1 MDKYSIFSGL
11 EPLVIRPDSLFINV
25 GERTNVAGSNKFRKL
40 ILNQEYEEALE
51 VAREQINN
59 GAQIIDINMDE
70 ALLDSE
76 KAMETYLRLIAA
88 EPDIARVPIMIDSSK
103 WSVIETGLK
112 NIQGKGIV
120 NSISLKDGEVEF
132 LKKGEIVKQFGAGV
146 IVMAFDEIGQADTY
160 TKKIDICTRSYR
172 LLVDK
177 IQFPPQDIILD
188 PNIFAIATG
197 IEEHNS
203 YAIDYIE
210 ACRFIKNTL
219 PHCLISGGVSNLS
232 FAFRGNNHVREA
244 MHSVFLYHAIQAG
257 MDMGIV
263 NPGQLTVYNE
273 IALDLREAIE
283 DVIFNRS
290 EGSSEYLLEL
300 ANAFNT
306 KSVAKHI
313 DLVWRDGSVE
323 NRIIHALIEGQ
334 DKYIEDDAEEARL
347 VNDDPLSVI
356 EGPLMSGMNSVGDLF
371 GSGKMFL
378 PQVVKSARVMKKAV
392 NYLEPFI
399 NKSSTKMNRTRKG
412 KIVLATV
419 KGDVHDIG
427 KNIVGTVLECNNY
440 EVIDLGVMVP
450 MQKIIDVA
458 KKEQADAI
466 GLSGLITPS
475 LDEMVRIAKEL
486 SELEFS
492 IPLFIGGATTSK
504 VHTAIKIEP
513 VYQGRTVYIPN
524 APRAASVAAKL
535 FSLKSSSEYMASI
548 ESEYLNIR
556 KKYKKRKISKD
567 TLKIETARNR
577 RYNVEWESY
586 TPIEP
591 SKKDI
596 VKFSNY
602 NLSELEEY
610 IDWTPFFSVWELKGK
625 YPEILDHSKFG
636 NQAKKLLNDAKNLLI
651 EIIKENSIQ
660 ARAIFGI
667 FPANSVN
674 DDLEIYTDGNRIG
687 IKLHL
692 HHLRQQVKKSDHKF
706 DFCLSDF
713 VAPRETGKNDW
724 IGAFV
729 ASVGFGALELVDYYK
744 KTNNDY
750 SAIMVAAIADR
761 LAEALTERLHER
773 VRKEFWGYAQ
783 DESLKIDQLLN
794 GAYRGIRPAP
804 GYPACPDHSE
814 KRQLWKLLDVKKQIG
829 VNLTESYAMSPAA
842 SVCGWYFSHPEAQY
856 FNIGKINRD
865 QVVDYATRKG
875 EDIKTVE
882 RMLQSYLSYDPDVT
896 PNT

>member
-1 MDKYSIFSGL
+1 MANYSIFSGL
-11 EPLVIRPDSLFINV
+11 ETLIIRPDSLFINI
-25 GERTNVAGSNKFRKL
+25 GERTNVAGSKRFRRL

-51 VAREQINN
+51 VAREQISN

-76 KAMETYLRLIAA
+76 KAMETYLRLIAS

-120 NSISLKDGEVEF
+120 NSISLKDGEAEF
-132 LKKGEIVKQFGAGV
+132 LKKGDLVKRFGAGV
-146 IVMAFDEIGQADTY
+146 IVMAFDETGQADTY
-160 TKKIDICTRSYR
+160 DKKIDICTRSYH
-172 LLVDK
+172 LLIDK
-177 IQFPPQDIILD
+177 LKFPAQDIILD
-188 PNIFAIATG
+188 PNIFAIGTG
-197 IEEHNS
+197 IKEHNS

-210 ACRFIKNTL
+210 ACRYIKNSL

-232 FAFRGNNHVREA
+232 FAFRGNNQVREA

-273 IALDLREAIE
+273 IPINLREAIE

-290 EGSSEYLLEL
+290 EDSSEHLLDL
-300 ANAFNT
+300 AKSFNT
-306 KSVAKHI
+306 KSVAKHL
-313 DLVWRDGSVE
+313 DQDWRNDTVE

-334 DKYIEDDAEEARL
+334 DKYIENDAEEARL
-347 VNDDPLSVI
+347 LNDDPLGII
-356 EGPLMSGMNSVGDLF
+356 EGPLMSGMNAVGDLF

-378 PQVVKSARVMKKAV
+378 PQVVKSARVMKKVV

-399 NKSSTKMNRTRKG
+399 NKSARKNSLARKA

-458 KKEQADAI
+458 KEEKADAI

-486 SELEFS
+486 DELGFL

-513 VYQGRTVYIPN
+513 VYQGRTLYIPN

-535 FSLKSSSEYMASI
+535 LNQKSSVQYMNGIKNEYI
-548 ESEYLNIR
+548 DIR
-556 KKYKKRKISKD
+556 KKYKERKTSKD
-567 TLKIETARNR
+567 TLNIGTARKR
-577 RYNVEWESY
+577 RYRLDWKAY
-586 TPIEP
+586 TPPEP
-591 SKKDI
+591 RNMEI
-596 VKFSNY
+596 VKFNKFK
-602 NLSELEEY
+602 LDELKEY
-610 IDWTPFFSVWELKGK
+610 IDWTPFFSVWELRGN
-625 YPEILDHSKFG
+625 YPEILDHPKFG
-636 NQAKKLLNDAKNLLI
+636 DQAKKILNDAKNLLNK
-651 EIIKENSIQ
+651 IIQENSIQ
-660 ARAIFGI
+660 AKAIFKF

-674 DDLEIYTDGNRIG
+674 DDIEIYTDQDRTG
-687 IKLHL
+687 IKMHL
-692 HHLRQQVKKSDHKF
+692 HHLRQQVKKSVNKF

-713 VAPRETGKNDW
+713 IAPKVTGQKDW

-729 ASVGFGALELVDYYK
+729 VSTGFGVQALVDYYK

-750 SAIMVAAIADR
+750 TAIMIAALADR
-761 LAEALTERLHER
+761 LAEALTELLHEH
-773 VRKEFWGYAQ
+773 VRKEFWGYAP
-783 DESLKIDQLLN
+783 DEALTNDQLLSETFN
-794 GAYRGIRPAP
+794 GIRPAP

-814 KRQLWKLLDVKKQIG
+814 KQQLWKLLDVEKQIG
-829 VNLTESYAMSPAA
+829 VKLTESFAMSPAA
-842 SVCGWYFSHPEAQY
+842 SVCGWYFSHSESQY
-856 FNIGKINRD
+856 FSLGKINRD
-865 QVVDYATRKG
+865 QVVDYAMRKG

-882 RMLQSYLSYDPDVT
+882 RMLQSNLAYDPDITRLV
-896 PNT
+896 